1 MKNYKFTENWFESDD
16 LNNFT
21 PKGTQ
26 KELHI
31 LEIGSF
37 EGKSAVWFL
46 ENLLQ
51 NQNSSI
57 TCIDPWT
64 SYSQTNDSFESY
76 NSENTEWDFK
86 NHKNTFLHNIKES
99 GFENKVNI
107 IQGFSHE
114 ILPELIHKKKFDIIF
129 IDGNHTAPFV
139 ITDAVFS
146 WYMLKT
152 DGLLIFDDYQWG
164 KTKNLVGTTLAPKL
178 AIDSFVDCFSD
189 YLEVIHKEWR
199 LAIRKIK

>member
-16 LNNFT
+16 LNKFT

-37 EGKSAVWFL
+37 EGKSTVWFL

-86 NHKNTFLHNIKES
+86 NHKNTFLYNIKES

-146 WYMLKT
+146 WYMLKP

-164 KTKNLVGTTLAPKL
+164 KSKNLVGTTLAPKL

>member
-16 LNNFT
+16 LNKFT

-146 WYMLKT
+146 WYMLKP

-199 LAIRKIK
+199 LAVRKIK

>member
-16 LNNFT
+16 LNKFT

-199 LAIRKIK
+199 LAVRKIK

>member
-16 LNNFT
+16 LDKFT

-37 EGKSAVWFL
+37 EGKSTVWFL

-64 SYSQTNDSFESY
+64 SYSQTNDSFKSY

-86 NHKNTFLHNIKES
+86 KHKNTFLHNIKES

-139 ITDAVFS
+139 ITDAVFVKPR
-146 WYMLKT
+146 WITY
-152 DGLLIFDDYQWG
+152 F
-164 KTKNLVGTTLAPKL
+164 
-178 AIDSFVDCFSD
+178 
-189 YLEVIHKEWR
+189 
-199 LAIRKIK
+199 

>member
-1 MKNYKFTENWFESDD
+1 MKNNKFTENWFESDD
-16 LNNFT
+16 LNKFT

-37 EGKSAVWFL
+37 EGKSTVWFL

-64 SYSQTNDSFESY
+64 SYSQTNDSFRSY

-86 NHKNTFLHNIKES
+86 NHKNTFLYNIKES

-114 ILPELIHKKKFDIIF
+114 ILPEIIHKNKFDIIF

-152 DGLLIFDDYQWG
+152 DGLLIFDDYLWG
-164 KTKNLVGTTLAPKL
+164 KSKNLVGTTLAPKL

>member
-139 ITDAVFS
+139 NTDAVFS

>member
-16 LNNFT
+16 LDKFT

-37 EGKSAVWFL
+37 EGKSTVWFL
-46 ENLLQ
+46 ENLLK

-64 SYSQTNDSFESY
+64 SYSQTNDSFKSY

-139 ITDAVFS
+139 ITDAVFT
-146 WYMLKT
+146 WYMLNPY
-152 DGLLIFDDYQWG
+152 GLLIFDDYQWG
-164 KTKNLVGTTLAPKL
+164 KTKNLVGTSLAPKL

-199 LAIRKIK
+199 LAVRKIK